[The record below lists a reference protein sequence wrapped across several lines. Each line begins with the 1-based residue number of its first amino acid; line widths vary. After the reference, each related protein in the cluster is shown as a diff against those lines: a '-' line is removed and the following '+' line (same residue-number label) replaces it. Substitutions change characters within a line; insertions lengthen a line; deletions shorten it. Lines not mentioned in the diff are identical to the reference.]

1 MYIFKLTQLT
11 ILSDSLFPCLLPIL
25 THKNR
30 KSFLTIYPF
39 QSIPLSS
46 SNSFC
51 FMLIIYSVIWQD
63 TFSFGIFLP
72 TMKKKRLSMRHLNI
86 FSLKI
91 YFILYDCKSNFYVGK
106 VVLIYFTTIICF

>member
-51 FMLIIYSVIWQD
+51 FMLN
-63 TFSFGIFLP
+63 TAKGIVKDREVKDMARP
-72 TMKKKRLSMRHLNI
+72 
-86 FSLKI
+86 
-91 YFILYDCKSNFYVGK
+91 
-106 VVLIYFTTIICF
+106 